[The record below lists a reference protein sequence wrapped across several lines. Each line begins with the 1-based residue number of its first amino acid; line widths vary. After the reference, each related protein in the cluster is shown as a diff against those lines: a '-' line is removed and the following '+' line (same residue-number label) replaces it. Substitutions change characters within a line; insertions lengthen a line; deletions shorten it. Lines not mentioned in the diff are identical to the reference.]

1 MEPHSDMILQD
12 CANAAIHP
20 THCLQNNIFLW
31 KANNYKCYSTRED
44 EHDQSAR
51 GWLCKNCASPRK
63 FGEGLPC
70 PLQCYGKSCMSYFK
84 DDDKAEEF
92 KLLSVCMQGV

>member
-1 MEPHSDMILQD
+1 MIIQD

-31 KANNYKCYSTRED
+31 KANNYKCYSTREG
-44 EHDQSAR
+44 EHDQSAK

-70 PLQCYGKSCMSYFK
+70 PLHGKPFMSYFEG
-84 DDDKAEEF
+84 DDEAEEF
-92 KLLSVCMQGV
+92 QLLPILIQGV